1 MKKAFLFLLSSLL
14 AAGAFAQPKKQ
25 VADRVIAVVGDR
37 IILESDVK
45 NALADALRQGQQ
57 LPENADCSVMEQALV
72 SKILVLQAE
81 RDSLK
86 VDESEVESEL
96 DQRIRY
102 FIRQYGSQDELER
115 IAGKTIYQIK
125 DDARDAVRETKLA
138 QQMQRKIVDN
148 VRITP
153 TEVNAFF
160 NRIPTDSLPFFESE
174 LEIGQIVIY
183 PKPSKDLE
191 AYVMSEMNNF
201 KRQIESK
208 QVTFEELVRQK
219 SEDPGSKDRGGQYQ
233 INRTDKS
240 WDPAFVAAAFRLK
253 EGEISNVVRT
263 KFGFHL
269 IQLLQRN
276 GDDALVR
283 HILVKAPVTNE
294 EITSATRKLDSVRA
308 KLIAGTIDFA
318 TAAGRYSEDE
328 SAKFTGPYIQGH
340 NGSLVTVDELEKD
353 IVPQLARLKVGDYS
367 QPFAFTNER
376 GDKGVRIIY
385 LKTRTEPHRMN
396 LKDDF
401 NRISSSALEEKKM
414 QTLDKWL
421 NGHIADHYIM
431 LDPDL
436 QHCDQLQRWTGG
448 NHTAA
453 AH

>member
-1 MKKAFLFLLSSLL
+1 MKKAFLFLLSTAL

-37 IILESDVK
+37 IVLESDVK

-57 LPENADCSVMEQALV
+57 LPENADCAVMEQALI

-86 VDESEVESEL
+86 VDDSEIESEL
-96 DQRIRY
+96 DQRVRY

-115 IAGKTIYQIK
+115 VAGKTIYQIK

-153 TEVNAFF
+153 TEVNTYF
-160 NRIPTDSLPFFESE
+160 NRIPKDSLPFFESE

-191 AYVMSEMNNF
+191 AYVMSEMNNY
-201 KRQIESK
+201 KRQIEAK
-208 QVTFEELVRQK
+208 QITFEEIVRQK

-240 WDPAFVAAAFRLK
+240 WDPAFVSAAFRLK
-253 EGEISNVVRT
+253 EGEISNVVRS

-283 HILVKAPVTNE
+283 HILMKAPVTNE
-294 EITSATRKLDSVRA
+294 EIGTATRKLDSVRA

-328 SAKFTGPYIQGH
+328 SSKFAGPYIQGR
-340 NGSLVTVDELEKD
+340 NGNYVTIDELEKD
-353 IVPQLARLKVGDYS
+353 LVPQIARIQVGEFS
-367 QPFAFTNER
+367 QPFAFANER

-396 LKDDF
+396 LKDDY
-401 NRISSSALEEKKM
+401 NRIAQSALEEKKM

-436 QHCDQLQRWTGG
+436 QHCTQLQRWSAGA
-448 NHTAA
+448 NTAA
-453 AH
+453 R

>member
-1 MKKAFLFLLSSLL
+1 MKKAFLFLLSTVL

-37 IILESDVK
+37 IVLESDVK

-57 LPENADCSVMEQALV
+57 LPENAECAIMEQALV

-86 VDESEVESEL
+86 VDESDVESEL

-102 FIRQYGSQDELER
+102 FVRQYGSQDELER

-125 DDARDAVRETKLA
+125 DDAREAVRETKLA

-153 TEVNAFF
+153 TEVNAYF
-160 NRIPTDSLPFFESE
+160 NRIPTDSLPLFESE

-208 QVTFEELVRQK
+208 QITFEEVVRQK

-253 EGEISNVVRT
+253 EGEISNVVRS

-283 HILVKAPVTNE
+283 HILMKAPVTSE
-294 EITSATRKLDSVRA
+294 EINTATRKLDSVRSR
-308 KLIAGTIDFA
+308 LVAGTIDFA
-318 TAAGRYSEDE
+318 TAAGRYSDDE
-328 SAKFTGPYIQGH
+328 TSKFTGPYIQGR
-340 NGSLVTVDELEKD
+340 NGNFVTIDELEKD
-353 IVPQLARLKVGDYS
+353 IVPQLARMRVGDLS

-401 NRISSSALEEKKM
+401 NRISTAALEEKKM

-421 NGHIADHYIM
+421 NTHIADHYIM

-436 QHCDQLQRWTGG
+436 NHCGQLQRWTGA
-448 NHTAA
+448 HTAA
-453 AH
+453 R

>member
-1 MKKAFLFLLSSLL
+1 MKKAFLFLLSTVL

-37 IILESDVK
+37 IVLESDVK

-57 LPENADCSVMEQALV
+57 LPENAECAIMEQALV

-86 VDESEVESEL
+86 VDESDVESEL

-102 FIRQYGSQDELER
+102 FVRQYGSQDELER

-125 DDARDAVRETKLA
+125 DDAREAVRETKLA

-153 TEVNAFF
+153 TEVNAYF
-160 NRIPTDSLPFFESE
+160 NRIPADSLPLFESE

-208 QVTFEELVRQK
+208 QITFEEVVRQK

-253 EGEISNVVRT
+253 EGEISNVVRS

-283 HILVKAPVTNE
+283 HILMKAPVTNE
-294 EITSATRKLDSVRA
+294 EINSATRKLDSVRSR
-308 KLIAGTIDFA
+308 LVAGTIDFA
-318 TAAGRYSEDE
+318 TAAGRYSDDE
-328 SAKFTGPYIQGH
+328 TSKFTGPFIQGR
-340 NGSLVTVDELEKD
+340 NGNFVTIDELEKD
-353 IVPQLARLKVGDYS
+353 IVPQLARMRVGDLS

-401 NRISSSALEEKKM
+401 NRISTAALEEKKM

-421 NGHIADHYIM
+421 NSHIADHYIM

-436 QHCDQLQRWTGG
+436 NHCGQLQRWTAGA
-448 NHTAA
+448 HTAA
-453 AH
+453 R

>member
-1 MKKAFLFLLSSLL
+1 MKKAFLFLLSTVL

-37 IILESDVK
+37 IVLESDVK

-57 LPENADCSVMEQALV
+57 LPENADCAIMEQALV
-72 SKILVLQAE
+72 SKVLVLQAE

-86 VDESEVESEL
+86 VDESDVESDL
-96 DQRIRY
+96 DQRVRY
-102 FIRQYGSQDELER
+102 YIRQYGSQDELER
-115 IAGKTIYQIK
+115 VAGKTIYQIK
-125 DDARDAVRETKLA
+125 DDARESVRESKLA

-153 TEVNAFF
+153 TEVNAYF
-160 NRIPTDSLPFFESE
+160 NRIPKDSLPFFESE

-191 AYVMSEMNNF
+191 AYVMSEMNNY
-201 KRQIESK
+201 KRQIEAK
-208 QVTFEELVRQK
+208 QITFEEIVRQK

-240 WDPAFVAAAFRLK
+240 WDPAFVSASFRLK
-253 EGEISNVVRT
+253 EGEISNVVRS

-283 HILVKAPVTNE
+283 HILVKAPVTAE
-294 EITSATRKLDSVRA
+294 EITTASRKLDSVRA

-328 SAKFTGPYIQGH
+328 SAKFAGPFIQGR
-340 NGSLVTVDELEKD
+340 NGNFVTIDELEKD
-353 IVPQLARLKVGDYS
+353 LVPQIAKLKVGEFS
-367 QPFAFTNER
+367 QPFAFSNER

-396 LKDDF
+396 LKDDY
-401 NRISSSALEEKKM
+401 NRIAQTALEEKKM

-421 NGHIADHYIM
+421 NSHIADHYIM

-436 QHCDQLQRWTGG
+436 QHCAQLQRWTAGA
-448 NHTAA
+448 NTAA
-453 AH
+453 R

>member
-1 MKKAFLFLLSSLL
+1 MKKAFLVLLCTALG
-14 AAGAFAQPKKQ
+14 AGAFAQPKKQ

-45 NALADALRQGQQ
+45 NALADAARQGQQ
-57 LPENADCSVMEQALV
+57 LPENAECAVMEQALV

-102 FIRQYGSQDELER
+102 FERQYGSQDELER
-115 IAGKTIYQIK
+115 IAGKTVYQIK
-125 DDARDAVRETKLA
+125 DDARESVRESKLA

-153 TEVNAFF
+153 TEVNAYF
-160 NRIPTDSLPFFESE
+160 NRFPKDSLPFFESE
-174 LEIGQIVIY
+174 LELGQIVIY

-191 AYVMSEMNNF
+191 AYVISELSNY

-208 QVTFEELVRQK
+208 QVTFEEIVRTK
-219 SEDPGSKDRGGQYQ
+219 SEDPGSKDAGGQYQ
-233 INRTDKS
+233 INRTEKTM
-240 WDPAFVAAAFRLK
+240 DPAFVSASFRLK
-253 EGEISNVVRT
+253 EGEISNVVRS

-269 IQLLQRN
+269 IQLMQRN

-283 HILVKAPVTNE
+283 HILMKAPVTNE
-294 EITSATRKLDSVRA
+294 EISAATRKLDTVRSR
-308 KLIAGTIDFA
+308 LVAGTIDFA

-328 SAKFTGPYIQGH
+328 SAKFAGPYIQGR
-340 NGSLVTVDELEKD
+340 NGNYVTIDELEKD
-353 IVPQLARLKVGDYS
+353 IVPQIARLKVGEFS
-367 QPFAFTNER
+367 QPFAFTSER
-376 GDKGVRIIY
+376 GEKGVRIIY

-396 LKDDF
+396 LKDDY
-401 NRISSSALEEKKM
+401 NRIAQSALEEKKM

-421 NGHIADHYIM
+421 NEHIADHYIM

-436 QHCDQLQRWTGG
+436 NHCGQLQRWTGG
-448 NHTAA
+448 NNTAA

>member
-1 MKKAFLFLLSSLL
+1 MKKALLFLLSATLGT
-14 AAGAFAQPKKQ
+14 AAFAQPKKV
-25 VADRVIAVVGDR
+25 VADRVIAIVGDR

-45 NALADALRQGQQ
+45 NALADAARQGQE
-57 LPENADCSVMEQALV
+57 LPPNAECAVMEQALV
-72 SKILVLQAE
+72 SKVLVLAAE

-86 VDESEVESEL
+86 VDESEIESEL
-96 DQRIRY
+96 DQRVRY

-125 DDARDAVRETKLA
+125 DDARDGVRETKLA
-138 QQMQRKIVDN
+138 QQMQRKVLDN

-153 TEVNAFF
+153 TEVNAYF
-160 NRIPTDSLPFFESE
+160 NRIPKDSLPFFESE

-191 AYVMSEMNNF
+191 AYVMSELNNY
-201 KRQIESK
+201 KRQIEAK
-208 QVTFEELVRQK
+208 QITFEEIVRQK

-253 EGEISNVVRT
+253 EGEISNVVRS

-283 HILVKAPVTNE
+283 HILMKAPVTNE
-294 EITSATRKLDSVRA
+294 EITAATRKLDSVRA
-308 KLIAGTIDFA
+308 RLIAGTIDFA

-328 SAKFTGPYIQGH
+328 ASKFQGPFIQGR
-340 NGSLVTVDELEKD
+340 NGNYVTIDELDKD
-353 IVPQLARLKVGDYS
+353 LVPQLARMQVGDYS
-367 QPFAFTNER
+367 QPMVFTNDR
-376 GDKGVRIIY
+376 QDKGVRIIF

-396 LKDDF
+396 IKDDY
-401 NRISSSALEEKKM
+401 NRISQSALEEKKM

-421 NGHIADHYIM
+421 NSHIADHYIM

-436 QHCDQLQRWTGG
+436 QHCTQLQRWTVGA
-448 NHTAA
+448 NTAVR
-453 AH
+453 